1 MLNRN
6 RSGLP
11 HLYDDDD
18 SVQFIDD
25 DNDSEEIEFM
35 EDDDDV
41 PVVKKKSNGSGSNS
55 STKDV
60 DSQRS
65 RSNSGS
71 SDLSPVDSPPSVTEN
86 TANAL
91 GSLSLSETSDKHCCH
106 EDTAVRD
113 VPGLNISL
121 LFPFLGAVAKATC
134 GNFERNT
141 AETQGFSYLETF
153 PFKTFNISSCDAN
166 ANPLF
171 HFLHKLKCEFLQEV
185 HSNLEF
191 HAQLLEVKRHWTEI
205 MATAQGGQFHSTQ
218 RYFCSHLA
226 SHFEGDCL

>member
-1 MLNRN
+1 M
-6 RSGLP
+6 P

-18 SVQFIDD
+18 SIQFIDD

-41 PVVKKKSNGSGSNS
+41 PVVKKKANGSGNS
-55 STKDV
+55 STKDM
-60 DSQRS
+60 DSLRS

-86 TANAL
+86 TVNAL

-106 EDTAVRD
+106 EDIAVRD
-113 VPGLNISL
+113 GFNISL

-134 GNFERNT
+134 GNFERST
-141 AETQGFSYLETF
+141 AESHGFPYLESF
-153 PFKTFNISSCDAN
+153 PFKTFNISSCDVN

-171 HFLHKLKCEFLQEV
+171 QFLHKLKCEFLQEV
-185 HSNLEF
+185 QSNLEF

-218 RYFCSHLA
+218 RYFWLHL
-226 SHFEGDCL
+226 SISC